1 VSDAVA
7 EAEVVLA
14 IPVHDPG
21 PHLVE
26 ALETLLAQACPRLA
40 VVALDDC
47 STDDAPATLR
57 RLAREDERLVVHLSR
72 QRLGIPRAWNR
83 VMELALAAA
92 PRARF
97 AGWAGDHDRWAR
109 GWLAALSTAL
119 DDCPDAALAV
129 PLTRKI
135 DTSGRTLR
143 NDKRRLDTRGID
155 SPLERVRATV
165 RQMTAGNQVYG
176 LFRRRA
182 LERVLP
188 LPHVLL
194 YDRLLLAAVAIE
206 GPVVQVDDHLWDRRS
221 FAKPIA
227 TVLER
232 ERRSF
237 WPEGAPLW
245 ANLPPVVQGGATL
258 AWRAARGRLAPG
270 LPRRTAF
277 QAVAIYVRET
287 RELERRVKKRR
298 RRKAAAA
305 VLRA

>member
-1 VSDAVA
+1 M
-7 EAEVVLA
+7 
-14 IPVHDPG
+14 PVHDPG

-26 ALETLLAQACPRLA
+26 ALSTLLAQDGPRLA

-47 STDDAPATLR
+47 STDGAQATLT
-57 RLAREDERLVVHLSR
+57 RLAREDERLIVHLSY

-83 VMELALAAA
+83 VIALALDAA

-109 GWLAALSTAL
+109 GWLGALAAAL

-135 DTSGRTLR
+135 DTNGRTLGD
-143 NDKRRLDTRGID
+143 DKRRLDTR
-155 SPLERVRATV
+155 A
-165 RQMTAGNQVYG
+165 
-176 LFRRRA
+176 
-182 LERVLP
+182 

-194 YDRLLLAAVAIE
+194 YDRLVLSAVAIE
-206 GPVVQVDDHLWDRRS
+206 GPVVQVDEYLWERRS
-221 FAKPIA
+221 FAKPIG

-232 ERRSF
+232 ERSSF

-245 ANLPPVVQGGATL
+245 ARLPAVVQGGAAL
-258 AWRAARGRLAPG
+258 ALQAARGVLAPG

-277 QAVAIYVRET
+277 RAAAIYVRET
-287 RELERRVKKRR
+287 REHERRVKERR
-298 RRKAAAA
+298 RRKKNKKKRTA
-305 VLRA
+305 R